1 MTTTTTPEQALAD
14 LRQRIADGD
23 TSVTAVEL
31 QQAESAVQIAGLQ
44 AEGRERRE
52 AEAEHQAKL
61 DELAE
66 IRKAVENDLPNISED
81 LSKKLLKID
90 SLIAEAVKLANGHDT
105 RVATYSTRI
114 RDLTK
119 QGATIEGLDANVS
132 GIIAGDRI
140 VGLVDLNAH
149 ITRAARRRSDYPS
162 KELTLADG
170 YKPSD
175 RKHVDNSVTVTFLK
189 DVGGHRKDDTARL
202 APSQAERM
210 IDGGYAEQ
218 A

>member
-1 MTTTTTPEQALAD
+1 MTSTPEQNLAD
-14 LRQRIADGD
+14 LRQRVADGD
-23 TSVTAVEL
+23 TTVTATEL
-31 QQAESAVQIAGLQ
+31 QQAESGVQIAALQ

-61 DELAE
+61 DELTE

-81 LSKKLLKID
+81 LSKKLQKID
-90 SLIAEAVKLANGHDT
+90 NLITEAVKLANGHDT

-114 RDLTK
+114 RDLAK
-119 QGATIEGLDANVS
+119 QGATIDGLDANVS

-149 ITRAARRRSDYPS
+149 ITRAAKHRAEYPGR
-162 KELTLADG
+162 ELSLANG
-170 YKPSD
+170 YKHSD
-175 RKHVDNSVTVTFLK
+175 RQHVDNRITVTFLK
-189 DVGGHRKDDTARL
+189 DVGGHRKDDTTRL
-202 APSQAERM
+202 TPSQAERM